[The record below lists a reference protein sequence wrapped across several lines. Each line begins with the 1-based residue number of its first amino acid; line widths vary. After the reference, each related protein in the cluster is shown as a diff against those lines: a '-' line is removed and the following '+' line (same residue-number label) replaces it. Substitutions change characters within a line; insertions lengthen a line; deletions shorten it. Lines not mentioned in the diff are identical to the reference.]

1 MKKIEELVSQPV
13 RDFVVLSQKYCTTI
27 EVAGSMHG
35 KEMQEFLL
43 KILPRIY
50 VRILTLPE
58 VTTVYTSDTEKFLTE
73 KEYKKVYQSLQAVLR
88 DEDTFTEIADDK
100 ILNKE
105 ILVRS
110 SMSEAL
116 TDIYQDLKDF
126 IKWYSFEDIESK
138 NDAIAE
144 IERSFRQFWGV
155 KLLFLLRALHALR
168 FNKKKVE
175 VRRTVVEDDDEQGF
189 DPAEM
194 EGFSEDRG
202 NQ

>member
-1 MKKIEELVSQPV
+1 MRKIEELVSQPV
-13 RDFVVLSQKYCTTI
+13 RDFVLLAQKYCATI
-27 EVAGSMHG
+27 ESAGSMQG

-58 VTTVYTSDTEKFLTE
+58 VTTVYAADTEKFLTE
-73 KEYKKVYQSLQAVLR
+73 KEYKKVYQLLQSVLR
-88 DEDTFTEIADDK
+88 DEDTFTEITDDK

-126 IKWYSFEDIESK
+126 IRWYQFEDIESK

-155 KLLFLLRALHALR
+155 
-168 FNKKKVE
+168 
-175 VRRTVVEDDDEQGF
+175 
-189 DPAEM
+189 
-194 EGFSEDRG
+194 
-202 NQ
+202 

>member
-1 MKKIEELVSQPV
+1 MRKIEELVSQPV
-13 RDFVVLSQKYCTTI
+13 SDFVLLSRKYCTTI
-27 EVAGSMHG
+27 ESAGSMQG

-58 VTTVYTSDTEKFLTE
+58 VTTVYSADTEKFLTE
-73 KEYKKVYQSLQAVLR
+73 KDYKKVYQTLQSVLR
-88 DEDTFTEIADDK
+88 EEDTFTEITDDK

-126 IKWYSFEDIESK
+126 IRWY
-138 NDAIAE
+138 
-144 IERSFRQFWGV
+144 QF
-155 KLLFLLRALHALR
+155 
-168 FNKKKVE
+168 
-175 VRRTVVEDDDEQGF
+175 
-189 DPAEM
+189 
-194 EGFSEDRG
+194 
-202 NQ
+202 